1 MDQWFVRTARTDLRQ
16 ILTAR
21 RFFGMKERRHTWPLA
36 IVGGLQ
42 VPGREVRPLEV
53 PEGKETVVC
62 TVDLLFSSLDGTS
75 YKISG

>member
-1 MDQWFVRTARTDLRQ
+1 MDQWFLRTARTDLRQ

-53 PEGKETVVC
+53 PEGKGSVC
-62 TVDLLFSSLDGTS
+62 TADLLFSSLDGTS